1 MFFVLAVSLIYGNRK
16 FAKLIDK
23 LTHLRIENIM
33 RKQARKQARE
43 QVREQARRRA
53 RKRAREQARM
63 QTRKQVR
70 ARIKSNRK
78 KQDKS
83 ILVLQTARVIMALAF
98 FVLLVLIGYH
108 LYEYRKGDRIYSQ
121 IREKTITDKTE
132 TASVEETAVENGGEI
147 DFEALRNLNSDCVAW
162 IYGCDGEIDYPVVL
176 SKDDA
181 YYLTHTISGE
191 VNKAGSIFVDQ
202 YAEEPFR
209 EFQTILYGH
218 NMKNGSMFHAL
229 MNYRNPE
236 YWENHRTVTIYLE
249 GEKKEYRIFAAYYSY
264 YSELPIY
271 DNMETQEERA
281 AYLAR
286 IKALSR
292 YDTEVEVSA
301 EDKLLTLVTCEYSG
315 EDYRMVVHAVEI
327 TETD

>member
-1 MFFVLAVSLIYGNRK
+1 MG
-16 FAKLIDK
+16 
-23 LTHLRIENIM
+23 
-33 RKQARKQARE
+33 
-43 QVREQARRRA
+43 
-53 RKRAREQARM
+53 
-63 QTRKQVR
+63 
-70 ARIKSNRK
+70 

-83 ILVLQTARVIMALAF
+83 LFVLQAVRAVMVLAF
-98 FVLLVLIGYH
+98 LVLLVLMGYH

-121 IREKTITDKTE
+121 IREKAISDKTE
-132 TASVEETAVENGGEI
+132 EATGEEEAAKDGREI
-147 DFEALRNLNSDCVAW
+147 DFEALQDMNPDCVAW

-176 SKDDA
+176 SKDDT

-191 VNKAGSIFVDQ
+191 VNRAGSIFVDQ
-202 YAEEPFR
+202 YAKEPFR

-236 YWENHRTVTIYLE
+236 YWENHRTVTLYLE

-271 DNMETQEERA
+271 DSMETQEERA

-286 IKALSR
+286 IKELSR
-292 YDTEVEVSA
+292 YDTAVEVSA
-301 EDKLLTLVTCEYSG
+301 EDQLLSLVTCEYSG